1 MITKSFIV
9 FGVLTKITNNQILT
23 IMEQEPILNEH
34 NKQEYPP
41 MHTAGLNTSSIIKR
55 MVLCI
60 VLLIMAYSV
69 SAQQRMYPIPKN
81 QLKENKFDKKLS
93 RGFGIDN
100 AYKFVY
106 QVEPSFTTEYC
117 LSYDSINKSLL
128 LCKSKSK
135 IGYALKKGE
144 SKEARKKRVST
155 YQIPVDDA
163 FVDSLQSM
171 FCEIINSASSDCK
184 KEGLDGTSYLFY
196 LPTDIYTVADT
207 WEPDEESNCGRAVR
221 LMEQL
226 CEAVEKQDSAA
237 VEQLR
242 EEIMDLTAVFRRF
255 VSPRSAW
262 AQQDMKLP
270 DVIFRTFDGKH
281 IAFPRVHTSTGI
293 ENIEAVYESDIPFT
307 VNDTTFLYRSYSYW
321 RCDTCQNYQLDSSSY
336 YMLSHKLK
344 NHKTNVYNAM
354 AIHFFKAY
362 GNEAKDSLYQ
372 DEYDIL
378 KSRHPKLD
386 VNSLGNAPRIWY
398 SLVKYNGAYCFSID
412 NRSCIELTDSIIIS
426 YYLEAIYHPINNFQK
441 TKSGG
446 WSYTTA
452 DYYDSTVHVTITP
465 CSRLKGAYIMT
476 YSYDNGTQENYL
488 VTNEKH
494 IHRFDVID
502 YKSTECREFGLG
514 KYEEIDFDAIK

>member
-1 MITKSFIV
+1 
-9 FGVLTKITNNQILT
+9 
-23 IMEQEPILNEH
+23 MEQEPILNEH

-41 MHTAGLNTSSIIKR
+41 MHTDGTDTSLIIKR
-55 MVLCI
+55 VVLCI
-60 VLLIMAYSV
+60 VLVMMAYSV
-69 SAQQRMYPIPKN
+69 FAQQRMCPIPKAN
-81 QLKENKFDKKLS
+81 LKENKFDKRLS
-93 RGFGIDN
+93 LGFGIDT

-106 QVEPSFTTEYC
+106 LVEPSFTTEYC
-117 LSYDSINKSLL
+117 LTYDSINQSLL
-128 LCKSKSK
+128 LRKSKSK
-135 IGYALKKGE
+135 IGYAIWNGE
-144 SKEARKKRVST
+144 SKKARKKRLST
-155 YQIPVDDA
+155 YRLPIDEA
-163 FVDSLQSM
+163 FADSLQSM
-171 FCEIINSASSDCK
+171 FVAIINSASPDSRRS
-184 KEGLDGTSYLFY
+184 GFDGTSYLFY
-196 LPTDIYTVADT
+196 LPSDIYTVADA
-207 WEPDEESNCGRAVR
+207 WSPYEESNCGRAVR

-226 CEAVEKQDSAA
+226 CNAVEKKDKAA
-237 VEQLR
+237 AEQLR
-242 EEIMDLTAVFRRF
+242 EEIIALTAVFRRF

-270 DVIFRTFDGKH
+270 DVIFRTFDGKY

-293 ENIEAVYESDIPFT
+293 EYLEAVYETDIPFT
-307 VNDTTFLYRSYSYW
+307 VNDTTFLYRSYSYR

-344 NHKTNVYNAM
+344 NHKANVYNAM

-386 VNSLGNAPRIWY
+386 VNNLGNVPRIWY
-398 SLVKYNGAYCFSID
+398 SLVKYNGEYCFSID
-412 NRSCIELTDSIIIS
+412 NQSCIELTDSIIIS

-446 WSYTTA
+446 WSYTSA

-494 IHRFDVID
+494 INQFDVID
-502 YKSTECREFGLG
+502 YESTECRNWGLG

>member
-1 MITKSFIV
+1 MALKPIFNAHNLAESESRANPV
-9 FGVLTKITNNQILT
+9 CSA
-23 IMEQEPILNEH
+23 EPKQGHELNAH

-41 MHTAGLNTSSIIKR
+41 MHESGRGTYLFANYFS
-55 MVLCI
+55 
-60 VLLIMAYSV
+60 LLITFA
-69 SAQQRMYPIPKN
+69 I
-81 QLKENKFDKKLS
+81 
-93 RGFGIDN
+93 
-100 AYKFVY
+100 
-106 QVEPSFTTEYC
+106 
-117 LSYDSINKSLL
+117 
-128 LCKSKSK
+128 
-135 IGYALKKGE
+135 AL
-144 SKEARKKRVST
+144 
-155 YQIPVDDA
+155 
-163 FVDSLQSM
+163 
-171 FCEIINSASSDCK
+171 
-184 KEGLDGTSYLFY
+184 
-196 LPTDIYTVADT
+196 
-207 WEPDEESNCGRAVR
+207 
-221 LMEQL
+221 
-226 CEAVEKQDSAA
+226 
-237 VEQLR
+237 
-242 EEIMDLTAVFRRF
+242 F
-255 VSPRSAW
+255 VSPMSAC
-262 AQQDMKLP
+262 AQKDMKLP
-270 DVIFRTFDGKH
+270 ETIVRTFDGK
-281 IAFPRVHTSTGI
+281 IITFPRVHTST
-293 ENIEAVYESDIPFT
+293 EKEYRKALYESDIPFT